1 VGRLGKFV
9 NRNVKAVALEF
20 VSKIKFR
27 YENFKEFEYE
37 RLLEAESS
45 FSACPSSIES
55 TDDGNFLLINRERY
69 SQAFYVASPSK
80 VDQAEGGIRKTAD
93 PFVLDKIM
101 DVTNDKNIDL
111 TITQILYKMPAAE
124 ESKEVDKELAKIDMI
139 KETDLKLH
147 GRYSRRLDHQ
157 AKDVENFSE
166 QSFDGTHRRMKQLII
181 TRVDGSDKLEVEKNS
196 AHLQT
201 ILRSHGVLTQVP
213 YGGQMGALR
222 SSLMSNEINLNM
234 VSKLMSNVAAAMW
247 PGRNPLKQ
255 LDTEG
260 ILIGYVNT
268 SKNSM
273 MPIYWNPEDP
283 KYSCKHL
290 SCWGGSGKGK
300 STMFQYIIWNAV
312 GANCDFILFVPKED
326 MGTSHLN
333 LIEVLGGSL
342 IYIGEA
348 GKNFNLFMV
357 FYNPDTQ
364 GKDIKDRKR
373 AYVRHKESLINFFS
387 LIIGSAFSP
396 AMSGVLKRLIREL
409 YTDAKLV
416 DGNVNPINTDNWSK
430 GEHWPC
436 VSDLV
441 IKIESWIGEDAKKKD
456 RRSLEALRGYLM
468 DFDNGEALHF
478 LDNHETFFPS
488 DPRMVIDVSGISS
501 RFKDAITILLVDMI
515 STRLKTPSPEA
526 FKAKKRTLIAFDEG
540 ANLMKMPGMD
550 EYIPKLLREARAGK
564 CSILIDNQDINGL
577 SKILPVLKTNT
588 DAMIFMCDMGT
599 DEIKE
604 FETEFTFTDKD
615 KRILMEKGK
624 GKFLFVKNGLKL
636 PGKVILSN
644 TQRKVIFNEEIPGQV
659 SEGMFCED
667 YKLIDGLEWVR
678 DEEGV
683 LSDNWITER
692 TDIKIPGYKRVT
704 NLWPPTSD
712 LSRVVWL
719 REDLHKM
726 SLICGESRDHYMTCA
741 LIAGELYRAGCTNIQ
756 IHHNGG
762 QGLEDADITCITPD
776 GKILWI
782 EYAHPKSRSIGDLEK
797 QKNHQMAYCDIWKCV
812 CQDSNE
818 REVKTA
824 VGRDFYCVR
833 GDAFK
838 VFLQDIA
845 ITKQRNSYPSPSQA
859 EA

>member
-1 VGRLGKFV
+1 MARLGQFV
-9 NRNVKAVALEF
+9 NRNVKAVAKEF
-20 VSKIKFR
+20 VDKIKFR

-37 RLLEAESS
+37 RLLEAESA
-45 FSACPSSIES
+45 FLACPSSIES

-69 SQAFYVASPSK
+69 SQSFYVASPSK

-166 QSFDGTHRRMKQLII
+166 QSFDGTHRQMKQLII

-196 AHLQT
+196 SHLQT

-213 YGGQMGALR
+213 YGGQMEALR

-260 ILIGYVNT
+260 ILIGYTNT

-283 KYSCKHL
+283 KYNCKHL
-290 SCWGGSGKGK
+290 CFFGGSGKGK
-300 STMFQYIIWNAV
+300 STMFQFIIWNAI

-333 LIEVLGGSL
+333 LIEALGGSL

-348 GKNFNLFMV
+348 GKNFNPFMV

-387 LIIGSAFSP
+387 MIIGSAFSP

-416 DGNVNPINTDNWSK
+416 DGNANPINIDNWSK
-430 GEHWPC
+430 GENWPC

-441 IKIESWIGEDAKKKD
+441 IKIESWIGEDSKKKD
-456 RRSLEALRGYLM
+456 RRSLEALRGYLT

-488 DPRMVIDVSGISS
+488 DSRMVIDVSSIST

-540 ANLMKMPGMD
+540 ANLMKMPGLD

-564 CSILIDNQDINGL
+564 CSILIDNQDTNGL

-604 FETEFTFTDKD
+604 FETEFTFTEKD

-636 PGKVILSN
+636 PGKVVPSA
-644 TQRKVIFNEEIPGQV
+644 TQRRVIFNEEDSAPLSGESFQ
-659 SEGMFCED
+659 SEP
-667 YKLIDGLEWVR
+667 YKIDERLEWIR
-678 DEEGV
+678 DKGIM
-683 LSDNWITER
+683 SDSWIT
-692 TDIKIPGYKRVT
+692 DKADV
-704 NLWPPTSD
+704 
-712 LSRVVWL
+712 
-719 REDLHKM
+719 
-726 SLICGESRDHYMTCA
+726 
-741 LIAGELYRAGCTNIQ
+741 ELT
-756 IHHNGG
+756 
-762 QGLEDADITCITPD
+762 
-776 GKILWI
+776 
-782 EYAHPKSRSIGDLEK
+782 
-797 QKNHQMAYCDIWKCV
+797 
-812 CQDSNE
+812 
-818 REVKTA
+818 
-824 VGRDFYCVR
+824 
-833 GDAFK
+833 
-838 VFLQDIA
+838 
-845 ITKQRNSYPSPSQA
+845 
-859 EA
+859 